1 MKNMFREIWRE
12 KFGDNIGYCEVCGH
26 PIREPR
32 VHNFSHIY
40 SRGARPDLRYD
51 KRNIQVWCSSLDRD
65 DTGCHDLYEREPQKF
80 WERARENGWGKP
92 NL

>member
-65 DTGCHDLYEREPQKF
+65 KGCHTLWHNQPHRF
-80 WERARENGWGKP
+80 WERAREHGWEKP
-92 NL
+92 EL